1 LAGPVAIAGFAE
13 RYISIRII
21 FAQWMFLTSTNI
33 LGPIT
38 GVSLFIVQET
48 TNAKLF
54 SSSTIPTSP
63 ITSTRCFVS
72 KYAIKPVTVF
82 STNGGIVTF
91 TTVAVRSMRIVAD
104 TDEAM
109 SSVSGINKA
118 VGTGSKDRLIVVT
131 SVQLIEMVA
140 IFFVRQ
146 SSLLGLT
153 VGLIESVNVG
163 RRSLRLRSGAVTI
176 NRLRRYRVILFANAR
191 IVVV

>member
-1 LAGPVAIAGFAE
+1 
-13 RYISIRII
+13 
-21 FAQWMFLTSTNI
+21 
-33 LGPIT
+33 
-38 GVSLFIVQET
+38 
-48 TNAKLF
+48 
-54 SSSTIPTSP
+54 
-63 ITSTRCFVS
+63 
-72 KYAIKPVTVF
+72 
-82 STNGGIVTF
+82 VTF

>member
-1 LAGPVAIAGFAE
+1 
-13 RYISIRII
+13 
-21 FAQWMFLTSTNI
+21 M
-33 LGPIT
+33 
-38 GVSLFIVQET
+38 
-48 TNAKLF
+48 
-54 SSSTIPTSP
+54 
-63 ITSTRCFVS
+63 
-72 KYAIKPVTVF
+72 
-82 STNGGIVTF
+82 TF

-153 VGLIESVNVG
+153 VGLIESVNGG
-163 RRSLRLRSGAVTI
+163 RRSLRLMSGMVTI
-176 NRLRRYRVILFANAR
+176 NRLRGYRVILFTNT
-191 IVVV
+191 

>member
-1 LAGPVAIAGFAE
+1 
-13 RYISIRII
+13 
-21 FAQWMFLTSTNI
+21 M
-33 LGPIT
+33 
-38 GVSLFIVQET
+38 
-48 TNAKLF
+48 
-54 SSSTIPTSP
+54 
-63 ITSTRCFVS
+63 
-72 KYAIKPVTVF
+72 
-82 STNGGIVTF
+82 TF
-91 TTVAVRSMRIVAD
+91 TTIAFRSMRIFAY

-118 VGTGSKDRLIVVT
+118 VWTCSKYCLIVVT

-153 VGLIESVNVG
+153 VGLIESVNGG

>member
-1 LAGPVAIAGFAE
+1 
-13 RYISIRII
+13 
-21 FAQWMFLTSTNI
+21 M
-33 LGPIT
+33 
-38 GVSLFIVQET
+38 
-48 TNAKLF
+48 
-54 SSSTIPTSP
+54 
-63 ITSTRCFVS
+63 
-72 KYAIKPVTVF
+72 
-82 STNGGIVTF
+82 TF

-109 SSVSGINKA
+109 SSISGINKA

-163 RRSLRLRSGAVTI
+163 RRSLRLRSGAVMI
-176 NRLRRYRVILFANAR
+176 N
-191 IVVV
+191 